1 MFPILVIFHI
11 LVCVS
16 LIIVVLMQSSKG
28 EGLAGS
34 SFAGGV
40 SGAVFGG
47 RGAASF
53 LSKATTY
60 LAIVFFVSCGVL
72 AWFSSNQRTTSS
84 GTSSSAEST
93 VTKQAQEQMQRQ
105 QQQQQN
111 AQQALP
117 MDTSKGGQTPIQVTP
132 GSATPTTTPA
142 QPAGG
147 DKK

>member
-1 MFPILVIFHI
+1 LFAIFVVFHI
-11 LVCVS
+11 LVCLS

-47 RGAASF
+47 RGAGTF

-60 LAIVFFVSCGVL
+60 LAIVFFVSCGTL
-72 AWFSSNQRTTSS
+72 AFMSAGQRVTSS
-84 GTSSSAEST
+84 GTTTSAESA

-105 QQQQQN
+105 QQQQAPPGVQE
-111 AQQALP
+111 ALP
-117 MDTSKGGQTPIQVTP
+117 LDTSKGGQTPIQVTP
-132 GSATPTTTPA
+132 GSAQPTGT
-142 QPAGG
+142 

>member
-1 MFPILVIFHI
+1 MFYVFLTFHV
-11 LVCVS
+11 LVCVA
-16 LIIVVLMQSSKG
+16 LILVVLMQSSKG

-47 RGAASF
+47 RGAGTF
-53 LSKATTY
+53 LTKATTV
-60 LAIVFFVSCGVL
+60 LAVVFFFSCGAL
-72 AWFSSNQRTTSS
+72 AFMSAGQRQSAASTS
-84 GTSSSAEST
+84 GNTEST
-93 VTKQAQEQMQRQ
+93 VTKQAQEQMQKQ
-105 QQQQQN
+105 QQQQQ
-111 AQQALP
+111 QQQQPLP
-117 MDTSKGGQTPIQVTP
+117 MDTSKGGQTQIKVTP